1 MLPSPSV
8 NQPYCNISALEA
20 GLIDLPDEMFITGAT
35 KGNVTTAPS
44 LSFLLQH
51 SENHQKFLFDLGIR
65 RDWEN
70 YPPPVVEWINQVYH
84 VNVKQDVV
92 ESLRKGGTS
101 PQDIT
106 NVCLSHCHWDHVGDT
121 TPFTESIFI
130 VRGDSKT
137 LFSPG
142 YPADSKS
149 LFASDL
155 LPLDRTRYLAPADWV
170 PIGPFPRAFDF
181 YGDGSLYI
189 VDAPGHLPGHI
200 NILARTS
207 SDGGWIFLAG
217 DSAHHRY
224 LVTGE
229 AEISVGHPG
238 HANHYCAHFDKELAE
253 LHIRRIQ
260 ELMKLP
266 RVRVL
271 LAHDESWY
279 KENEGTSQFWPG
291 KITSM

>member
-1 MLPSPSV
+1 
-8 NQPYCNISALEA
+8 
-20 GLIDLPDEMFITGAT
+20 MFITGAT

-44 LSFLLQH
+44 LSFLLRH
-51 SENHQKFLFDLGIR
+51 CENHQNFLFDLGIR

-70 YPPPVVEWINQVYH
+70 YPPPVVECINQVFR
-84 VNVKQDVV
+84 VNVQQDVV

-106 NVCLSHCHWDHVGDT
+106 NVCLSHCIGIIV
-121 TPFTESIFI
+121 FI
-130 VRGDSKT
+130 VGGDSKT
-137 LFSPG
+137 LFNPG
-142 YPADSKS
+142 YPVDSKS
-149 LFASDL
+149 DFASDL
-155 LPLDRTRYLAPADWV
+155 LPLGRTHYLVPADWV

-189 VDAPGHLPGHI
+189 IDAPGHLPGHI

-224 LVTGE
+224 LLTGE
-229 AEISVGHPG
+229 AEISDGPAG
-238 HANHYCAHFDKELAE
+238 HADDCAHFHKELAE
-253 LHIRRIQ
+253 LHIHRIQ

-266 RVRVL
+266 RVRVI
-271 LAHDESWY
+271 LAHDEPWY
-279 KENEGTSQFWPG
+279 KENKGTSQFWPG